1 MKSGSYV
8 LNALQNFPSITS
20 LERTPHQMRGLTP
33 LVIAIM
39 TSTAGEAYFSG
50 ISSGF
55 VPSSARVLPTVLY
68 FKTRWKLFFRR
79 GKTTLPVDIYGC
91 HV

>member
-1 MKSGSYV
+1 MELSIPSLIWQATRSIFFASIMKSGSYV
-8 LNALQNFPSITS
+8 LNALKNLPSITS

-33 LVIAIM
+33 LRKAIM
-39 TSTAGEAYFSG
+39 TPAARETYFSG

-68 FKTRWKLFFRR
+68 FKTR
-79 GKTTLPVDIYGC
+79 
-91 HV
+91 